1 MATATKT
8 FLPTGY
14 DTTRSTYYSI
24 SNPDNFVNCDTTS
37 TTRTNIYLVR
47 GSQAETFFYI
57 NFDFSEIPQ
66 DATITSISGKIKGKC
81 TGNGNYIS
89 YRQFRPYV
97 EDTARGYSKNFT
109 ASDQVLDIDFGTG
122 TYTRE
127 QLNDLTIRLYA
138 KRTSSGTTN
147 SYYFQLYGAEITVTY
162 TVQSIVHVTSVSLD
176 LNSKTIE
183 EEESFQLTETV
194 LPDNATDSSVS
205 WSTSSS
211 SIATVSNGLVTG
223 VSPGTAT
230 ITVTTTDGGFTDTC
244 NVTVTAVPKLFIKK
258 NGSWVQVNKIY
269 QKVNGSWTE
278 VALDTLTTPQLY
290 VKG

>member
-1 MATATKT
+1 MATSTANIISHDTSDYSYYALT
-8 FLPTGY
+8 YPT
-14 DTTRSTYYSI
+14 
-24 SNPDNFVNCDTTS
+24 
-37 TTRTNIYLVR
+37 
-47 GSQAETFFYI
+47 
-57 NFDFSEIPQ
+57 
-66 DATITSISGKIKGKC
+66 
-81 TGNGNYIS
+81 
-89 YRQFRPYV
+89 
-97 EDTARGYSKNFT
+97 RGYSGSDDTDYASVNLTRGANANSWVYWNFG
-109 ASDQVLDIDFGTG
+109 SLDIPAGAIINSIECKGKARVSNSSSSYISLAQAQLYSGTTAKGNYWNIRNTSTSEWTMGNPG
-122 TYTRE
+122 TWTAAELNAGVRMRTYATRG
-127 QLNDLTIRLYA
+127 TS
-138 KRTSSGTTN
+138 RTSSN
-147 SYYFQLYGAEITVTY
+147 YYIYFYGATLTVTY

-244 NVTVTAVPKLFIKK
+244 SVTVTAVPKLFIKK